1 MENKTLP
8 ADLLALMPCP
18 LKLPMESKV
27 SDFVRQL
34 KADLPLTYDV
44 ISNAVMQQDV
54 FAYIAEAQDID
65 DLPHIM
71 IAPGF
76 SRFFYPSFVKR
87 FRDTGCF
94 VSAMDFDPAE
104 VFRREGLI
112 DPKGCYDIIAT
123 NPLVF
128 LVDKTRYP
136 DLPTP
141 RRWED
146 LLQPCYEN
154 KVAYRGH
161 TEDTLCEGVLLSIYQ
176 EHGREGIK
184 KLGASIKCRLHPS
197 QMVALAGTH
206 KDQAP
211 AVSVLPLSFAHLVK
225 TNDRVQVIWPED
237 GAIMNP
243 VVMLTKKDCS
253 QAVKALARYFLTREI
268 SHVFMTAGFYH
279 IGPGNEGDMPRSG
292 SFKWVGWGFL
302 EQNDIGALIEEL
314 DRVANAAVLR
324 GAEPCS

>member
-1 MENKTLP
+1 MANKNLP
-8 ADLLALMPCP
+8 IDLLALMPCP
-18 LKLPMESKV
+18 LKLPMESRV

-34 KADLPLTYDV
+34 KTGSPLAYDV
-44 ISNAVMQQDV
+44 ISNAVMEADI
-54 FAYIAEAQDID
+54 FRDIAKVQHID
-65 DLPHIM
+65 DLPNIM

-76 SRFFYPSFVKR
+76 SRFFYPSFVQR
-87 FRDTGCF
+87 FRDAGCF
-94 VSAMDFDPAE
+94 ASVMDFDPAE

-136 DLPTP
+136 DLPVP

-161 TEDTLCEGVLLSIYQ
+161 TEDTLCEGVLLTVYQ

-211 AVSVLPLSFAHLVK
+211 GVSVLPLSFAHLVK

-243 VVMLTKKDCS
+243 VVMLTKKHCS
-253 QAVKALARYFLTREI
+253 QAVTALACYFLTREI
-268 SHVFMTAGFYH
+268 SDVFMTAGFYH
-279 IGPGNEGDMPRSG
+279 IGPGNEGNMPRLG
-292 SFKWVGWGFL
+292 SFKWAGWDFL
-302 EQNDIGALIEEL
+302 EQNDIGALIKEL
-314 DRVANAAVLR
+314 DQVANAAVLK
-324 GAEPCS
+324 GA